1 MACGCAPIKRFVFN
15 THTRYEVEA
24 VIAAA
29 TTERE
34 REKRGD
40 DDGGKV
46 KGTAERAGG
55 LCQVVLLWV
64 F

>member
-1 MACGCAPIKRFVFN
+1 MGWRLLLQQQQQ
-15 THTRYEVEA
+15 
-24 VIAAA
+24 
-29 TTERE
+29 RE